1 MCFFGVRGIL
11 IYFAPKII
19 VRKYITMENTK
30 QIVSIISSIFVI
42 IIITKIVEFLK
53 SVPSC
58 QCAKI
63 TDTGILD
70 KIVFLEKFIIGL
82 MVIQI
87 LRKVFEMSSSSS
99 PIKIDKI
106 AKMNSPINLFLFA
119 IAFLVYIFFIYN
131 VNNFKDAL
139 AASTGSTESCECVD
153 KWEKTALYI
162 QAIIYMIVVSVISIL
177 GIFLVNISLTK
188 GTGSNFTNVMVLLI
202 FSVVGLGIWS
212 LYGGDMN
219 VFLEYAM
226 DVIPQ
231 SNEGFGCNYKK
242 DKERFEND
250 AKRMNIAQ

>member
-1 MCFFGVRGIL
+1 
-11 IYFAPKII
+11 
-19 VRKYITMENTK
+19 MENIK

-63 TDTGILD
+63 ADTGILD
-70 KIVFLEKFIIGL
+70 KIVFLEKSIIGL

-87 LRKVFEMSSSSS
+87 LRKVYEMSTSV
-99 PIKIDKI
+99 KVDKI
-106 AKMNSPINLFLFA
+106 AKMNSPLNLFIFA
-119 IAFLVYIFFIYN
+119 VAFLVYIFFIYN

-139 AASTGSTESCECVD
+139 SASTGSKESCECLD

-162 QAIIYMIVVSVISIL
+162 QAIIYMIVVSLISIL

-202 FSVVGLGIWS
+202 FSIVGLGIWS

-250 AKRMNIAQ
+250 EKRIVIAQ